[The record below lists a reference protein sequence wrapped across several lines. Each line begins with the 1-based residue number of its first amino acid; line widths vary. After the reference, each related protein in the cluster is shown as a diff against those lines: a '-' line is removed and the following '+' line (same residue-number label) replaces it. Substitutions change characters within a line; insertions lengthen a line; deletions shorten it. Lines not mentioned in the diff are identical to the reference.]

1 MSERSGPSLAGRLA
15 RASLRGWGTLTADLR
30 AAPDYLVIGTKRGGT
45 TSLAAYLYGHPSV
58 TPLFP
63 QRLAPKGVRYFDE
76 HYDRGERW
84 YRSHFATVVARGSV
98 HRPRKLAGESTANY
112 LFHPR
117 AAERAAHA
125 APDAK
130 ILVLVR
136 DPVERAWSHWRERSR
151 LGVETLS
158 FDDALDAEEGRLG
171 DARAELAANPR
182 SLVPLAS
189 NFAYRA
195 QGCYADLLPAW
206 FAQFPQEQILV
217 VVSEDLY
224 ADPAGTYGRVLA
236 FVGLDPFDLGQY
248 EAKNYHAPLASMELA
263 SRTAL
268 ETFYAP
274 YNRRLEALLGRELP
288 WSHRRV

>member
-1 MSERSGPSLAGRLA
+1 MSERPGPGVVNRLA

-30 AAPDYLVIGTKRGGT
+30 AEPDYIVIGTKRGGT

-63 QRLAPKGVRYFDE
+63 ERLAPKGVRYFDE
-76 HYDRGERW
+76 HYDRGDRW
-84 YRSHFATVVARGSV
+84 YRSHFATVLSRGSV
-98 HRPRKLAGESTANY
+98 HQPRKLAGESTANY

-158 FDDALDAEEGRLG
+158 FEDALDAEEVRLG
-171 DARAELAANPR
+171 DARVQLAANPR

-195 QGCYADLLPAW
+195 QGCYADLLPSW
-206 FAQFPQEQILV
+206 FDQFPEDQIMV

-224 ADPAGTYGRVLA
+224 ADPAGTYARVLA
-236 FVGLDPFDLGQY
+236 FLGLAPFDLGQY
-248 EAKNYHAPLASMELA
+248 EAKNYHPPLASMEPA
-263 SRTAL
+263 SRQAL
-268 ETFYAP
+268 EAFYAP
-274 YNRRLEALLGRELP
+274 HNRRLEAFLARELS